1 MFVLV
6 PTKSTDGTS
15 LIKIIV
21 PVVVVF
27 VFVVVVVFILGM
39 LLYCRYV
46 VMAQAI
52 RASGIAYSVI
62 RGTQ

>member
-21 PVVVVF
+21 PVVVV
-27 VFVVVVVFILGM
+27 VVVVVVIILGM

-52 RASGIAYSVI
+52 RESGIVYSVI
-62 RGTQ
+62 RGTH

>member
-6 PTKSTDGTS
+6 PTKSTDGAS

-27 VFVVVVVFILGM
+27 VVVVVFILGM
-39 LLYCRYV
+39 LFYCRYV

-52 RASGIAYSVI
+52 RASGIAYSVV